1 MKLLH
6 AEKFVII
13 SLLYIFAGCGSSDST
28 KTSTSTS
35 TTTAPPSGDRATS
48 PTSGPVSATLRPTI
62 PPSSDCPGRRLGQY
76 SWGTELW
83 RSGATELSDF
93 FATEGGKQWGCGDL
107 TINIGDYTAPEVIA
121 YEADLIPFI
130 LRYRKSSNN
139 YESVLWLS
147 YGDTES
153 GNGSFMLIF
162 IDTFFAWAKTIP
174 EDVIP
179 KLGRIGLSFDVEHMP
194 SDVTKQALQKAQ
206 ALKSTTIFP
215 EGSLLIQHTIEGHV
229 NNEGTDYVMKYAD
242 SALMMLYRNYE
253 TSPIF
258 NSDSNI
264 LSRAQWMLQS
274 QCIKCLD
281 DAYAAAN
288 YRAKITIMVEGSCAQ
303 FDYCAKL
310 SFCVYD
316 GSGDPNFTDP
326 SGRVGAAQAWAVLE
340 ELESAMFSSGL
351 VNGDQFKRLFN
362 PLTTFAV
369 HDWSWFR
376 CYEPFPQFATYQQ
389 CASYNTAAAQCR
401 AQLGPLSST
410 TLSP

>member
-6 AEKFVII
+6 VNKFVIVSI
-13 SLLYIFAGCGSSDST
+13 LYVFAGCGSSDGP
-28 KTSTSTS
+28 KTTNSP
-35 TTTAPPSGDRATS
+35 TTASPSGDTTTGS
-48 PTSGPVSATLRPTI
+48 SSGSVTPTLPPTV
-62 PPSSDCPGRRLGQY
+62 PPSADCPGRRLGQY

-130 LRYRKSSNN
+130 LRYRQSSNN

-153 GNGSFMLIF
+153 GDGSFMITF
-162 IDTFFAWAKTIP
+162 IDTFFAWAQNVP
-174 EDVIP
+174 DDVIP
-179 KLGRIGLSFDVEHMP
+179 RLGRIGLSFDVEHMP
-194 SDVTKQALQKAQ
+194 PGVTKEALQKAQ
-206 ALKSTTIFP
+206 SLKSTTSFP
-215 EGSLLIQHTIEGHV
+215 EGYLLVQHTIEGKE
-229 NNEGTDYVMKYAD
+229 NTQGNDYVMKYAD

-258 NSDSNI
+258 NPDSNI
-264 LSRAQWMLQS
+264 LSRAKWMLQS
-274 QCIKCLD
+274 QCVKCLD
-281 DAYAAAN
+281 DTYAESN
-288 YRAKITIMVEGSCAQ
+288 YKAKITIMVEGSCAQ

-316 GSGDPNFTDP
+316 GSGDPNFSDP
-326 SGRVGAAQAWAVLE
+326 SGRIGAAQTWAVLE
-340 ELESAMFSSGL
+340 ELESAMFSTGL
-351 VNGDQFKRLFN
+351 INGDQFKRLFN

-376 CYEPFPQFATYQQ
+376 CYEPFPQYATYQQ
-389 CASYNTAAAQCR
+389 CSTYHTAAAQCR
-401 AQLGPLSST
+401 AQLGPLPST
-410 TLSP
+410 TTISP